1 MAVTVPA
8 WGTAQRS
15 APTRERRSA
24 SSRSTAQRSGAHRS
38 NAQRSNVQRS
48 AALRSTAQ
56 RGSER
61 RDSFSSSSRSASA
74 VRTLPRSS
82 RAAQQERLRARAS
95 SAGTRQ
101 GGKARYAVFAVL
113 GIVVAALVLLVPG
126 LSAEASHMHS
136 ETPATSVVTVNPGD
150 SLWSVASRS
159 MPDVDTRSAVIELRK
174 ANNLRGSDLVVGQQL
189 VVPN

>member
-38 NAQRSNVQRS
+38 NAQRS

-101 GGKARYAVFAVL
+101 AGKTRYAVFAVL

-159 MPDVDTRSAVIELRK
+159 MPEVDTRSAVIELRK